1 MDRLRALWETVRGL
15 PRLRQFLSLALLV
28 LATGVGGYMLM
39 GWSFREALYMTI
51 ITVTTVGYREVRPLS
66 AVGEA
71 FTMALILLGVGSAI
85 YALTSFIQYVIEGHF
100 DEGYRRRRME
110 QKIARLGDHY
120 IVCGYGR
127 VGRRVAEETHGAG
140 RPVVVIDSDDEAIA
154 RAQADG
160 CLFVQGDAARDEVLQ
175 HAGIP
180 RAKALFAVTSR
191 DEDNIYIVLSA
202 RVLQPD
208 LQIIARANQEGA
220 EEKLRR
226 AGAHEVVSPYEMG
239 GRRMAMLA
247 LRPLVTDYFDTL
259 LQRRHGELQVEE
271 LLVRAGSALIGSTL
285 EQLRARGTL
294 SVSVL
299 AVIKA
304 DGLLLSD
311 PPPDTPLEEGDQL
324 VVAGSRDALSALE
337 IG

>member
-1 MDRLRALWETVRGL
+1 VLFVSPVMIDAAAVAQAIVDETRTL
-15 PRLRQFLSLALLV
+15 DKPV
-28 LATGVGGYMLM
+28 LACVM
-39 GWSFREALYMTI
+39 GRQRGDEALEI
-51 ITVTTVGYREVRPLS
+51 
-66 AVGEA
+66 
-71 FTMALILLGVGSAI
+71 
-85 YALTSFIQYVIEGHF
+85 
-100 DEGYRRRRME
+100 
-110 QKIARLGDHY
+110 
-120 IVCGYGR
+120 
-127 VGRRVAEETHGAG
+127 
-140 RPVVVIDSDDEAIA
+140 
-154 RAQADG
+154 
-160 CLFVQGDAARDEVLQ
+160 LQ

>member
-1 MDRLRALWETVRGL
+1 
-15 PRLRQFLSLALLV
+15 
-28 LATGVGGYMLM
+28 
-39 GWSFREALYMTI
+39 
-51 ITVTTVGYREVRPLS
+51 
-66 AVGEA
+66 
-71 FTMALILLGVGSAI
+71 
-85 YALTSFIQYVIEGHF
+85 
-100 DEGYRRRRME
+100 
-110 QKIARLGDHY
+110 
-120 IVCGYGR
+120 
-127 VGRRVAEETHGAG
+127 
-140 RPVVVIDSDDEAIA
+140 
-154 RAQADG
+154 
-160 CLFVQGDAARDEVLQ
+160 
-175 HAGIP
+175 
-180 RAKALFAVTSR
+180 
-191 DEDNIYIVLSA
+191 
-202 RVLQPD
+202 
-208 LQIIARANQEGA
+208 
-220 EEKLRR
+220 
-226 AGAHEVVSPYEMG
+226 MG